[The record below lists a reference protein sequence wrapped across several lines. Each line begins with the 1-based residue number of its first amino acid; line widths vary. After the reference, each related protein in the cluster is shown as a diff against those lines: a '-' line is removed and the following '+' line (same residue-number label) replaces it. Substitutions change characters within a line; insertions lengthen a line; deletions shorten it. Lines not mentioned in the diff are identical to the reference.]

1 MIINC
6 MTAEKIRCCTGLMM
20 NKPIIMVVGA
30 SSFIGSHL
38 YTYLNAKVSDK
49 YVVKGTYNTQQ
60 IFTELEHLDITNKEE
75 IEKLLLFH
83 HPDYILWIAGLKDIR
98 KCEENLEL
106 AYAINTKSVEN
117 LISVV
122 AAHNLPSRIIH
133 FSSDYVF
140 DGESG
145 NFSETDKPNPKN
157 NYGQT
162 NFLAEKALLASSIDY
177 KIVRPSAVMG
187 KRGIFFGWLV
197 ESIINGVELS
207 MFENIYFTPT
217 PISLLNEMIFHVLNK
232 YEEISQKIIHIVGEE
247 RLTRYQFAK
256 KIATMLQKERAKIKS
271 EVADFKNVPFLKDLS
286 LAQSEIVKKYQSMSF
301 DDYLMREVIS
311 AKGH

>member
-1 MIINC
+1 
-6 MTAEKIRCCTGLMM
+6 M
-20 NKPIIMVVGA
+20 NKPMIMVVGA

-49 YVVKGTYNTQQ
+49 YVVKGTYNTRQ

-75 IEKLLLFH
+75 IEKSLLFH
-83 HPDYILWIAGLKDIR
+83 RPDYILWIAGLKDIR

-122 AAHNLPSRIIH
+122 EAHNLPSRIIH

-140 DGESG
+140 DGENG
-145 NFSETDKPNPKN
+145 NFSEKDVLCPKN
-157 NYGQT
+157 NYGKT
-162 NFLAEKALLASSIDY
+162 NFLAEKLLLDSLIDF
-177 KIVRPSAVMG
+177 KIIRPSAVMG
-187 KRGIFFGWLV
+187 KRGVFFDWLV
-197 ESIINGVELS
+197 ESIIDGVELS

-247 RLTRYQFAK
+247 RLSRYQFAK
-256 KIATMLQKERAKIKS
+256 KMATMLQKKDAKIKA
-271 EVADFKNVPFLKDLS
+271 EKADLKNVPFLKDLS
-286 LAQSEIVKKYQSMSF
+286 LIQSGVVKKYQSMSF
-301 DDYLMREVIS
+301 DDYLIREVVS
-311 AKGH
+311 AKVH

>member
-1 MIINC
+1 
-6 MTAEKIRCCTGLMM
+6 M
-20 NKPIIMVVGA
+20 NKPMVMIVGA

-38 YTYLNAKVSDK
+38 YSYLKTKLSDR
-49 YVVKGTYNTQQ
+49 YIVKGTYNTRQ
-60 IFTELEHLDITNKEE
+60 IFRELEHLDITNKKAV
-75 IEKLLLFH
+75 EKFLLFYR
-83 HPDYILWIAGLKDIR
+83 PDYILWVAGLKDIK
-98 KCEENLEL
+98 KCEADFEL
-106 AYAINTKSVEN
+106 AYAINTRSVKD

-122 AAHNLPSRIIH
+122 EAHDLPSRIIH

-162 NFLAEKALLASSIDY
+162 NFLAEKALLASLIDY

-187 KRGIFFGWLV
+187 RRGVFFDWLV

-207 MFENIYFTPT
+207 MFDNIYFTPT
-217 PISLLNEMIFHVLNK
+217 PISLLNEMILHVLNK
-232 YEEISQKIIHIVGEE
+232 YEEIPQKIIHIVGEE

-286 LAQSEIVKKYQSMSF
+286 LVQSGIVKKCQSMSF
-301 DDYLMREVIS
+301 DNYLMKEVVS
-311 AKGH
+311 VKGH

>member
-1 MIINC
+1 
-6 MTAEKIRCCTGLMM
+6 M
-20 NKPIIMVVGA
+20 NKPMVMIVGA

-38 YTYLNAKVSDK
+38 YSYLKTKLSDR
-49 YVVKGTYNTQQ
+49 YIVKGTYNTRQ
-60 IFTELEHLDITNKEE
+60 IFRELEHLDITNKKAV
-75 IEKLLLFH
+75 EKFLLFYR
-83 HPDYILWIAGLKDIR
+83 PDYILWVAGLKDIK
-98 KCEENLEL
+98 KCEADFEL
-106 AYAINTKSVEN
+106 AYAINTRSVKD

-122 AAHNLPSRIIH
+122 EAHDLPSRIIH

-140 DGESG
+140 DGEIG

-162 NFLAEKALLASSIDY
+162 NFLAEKALLASLIDY

-187 KRGIFFGWLV
+187 RRGVFFDWLV

-207 MFENIYFTPT
+207 MFDNIYFTPT
-217 PISLLNEMIFHVLNK
+217 PISLLNEMILHVLNK
-232 YEEISQKIIHIVGEE
+232 YEEIPQKIIHIVGEE
-247 RLTRYQFAK
+247 RLTRYKFAK

-286 LAQSEIVKKYQSMSF
+286 LVQSGIVKKCQSMSF
-301 DDYLMREVIS
+301 DNYLMKEVVS
-311 AKGH
+311 VKGH